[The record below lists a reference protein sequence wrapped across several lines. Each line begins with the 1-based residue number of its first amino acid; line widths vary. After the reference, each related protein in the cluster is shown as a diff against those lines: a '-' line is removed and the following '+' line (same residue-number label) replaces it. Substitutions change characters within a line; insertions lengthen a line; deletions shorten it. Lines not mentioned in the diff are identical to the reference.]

1 MKSKNYKAFIVEGQ
15 AREPQVIENLQK
27 IHFNGSNFKI
37 IVLPA
42 GLNIYMLWKKLEDDD
57 FDTDVIEILR
67 EDSRELKKALEGLTR
82 DDFSEIFLFFDYDA
96 HQDNLPNTV
105 SGNDV
110 LIKMLTNFDNE
121 TENGKLYISYPMVEA
136 LRDFQQ
142 GICGNDKD
150 CCCNVDAFASY
161 KQISA
166 KHAEY
171 PDFRKYTFEIWREAL
186 NVFAMRIS
194 CLYNKAGILKYDDYK
209 ANVSPIEVYRR
220 QSSYI
225 LQEKIFI
232 ISAFPEFL
240 LDYFPARFWN
250 TCIKCSKRQAAGC
263 GKTV

>member
-15 AREPQVIENLQK
+15 AREPQIIENLRQV
-27 IHFNGSNFKI
+27 HFSRSNFKI

-42 GLNIYMLWKKLEDDD
+42 GLNIYMLWKKLEGDD
-57 FDTDVIEILR
+57 FETDIIEVLR
-67 EDSRELKKALEGLTR
+67 EDSKELKKLLAGLTR

-96 HQDNLPNTV
+96 HQDNLPDAV
-105 SGNDV
+105 YGEDV

-136 LRDFQQ
+136 LRDFQR

-150 CCCNVDAFASY
+150 CCCDVEAFANY

-171 PDFRKYTFEIWREAL
+171 PDFRKYTFEIWKEAL
-186 NVFAMRIS
+186 NVFLMRIS
-194 CLYNKAGILKYDDYK
+194 CLYNKDGILRYDDYK
-209 ANVSPIEVYRR
+209 TNVSPIELYRWQR
-220 QSSYI
+220 KYI

-250 TCIKCSKRQAAGC
+250 ACIKSSKRQAAGC
-263 GKTV
+263 SKAV